1 MPEFYTIFAWKIF
14 SLFFGVEVA
23 NELVPVSY
31 ASSLME
37 LTKKANVNSDLIQD
51 GDGCV
56 GCAQMGEFEF
66 YRNQLWTAPELL
78 RIKTPPV
85 NGTQK
90 ADVYSFAIILQEII
104 YRATPYFIDVDD
116 PKGMHRMC
124 WRVLA
129 FRQNSSKI
137 CNSPLLAAKT

>member
-1 MPEFYTIFAWKIF
+1 
-14 SLFFGVEVA
+14 
-23 NELVPVSY
+23 
-31 ASSLME
+31 ME
-37 LTKKANVNSDLIQD
+37 LECWCGKGSQWKLRPHSRRSRLCWLYALQV
-51 GDGCV
+51 
-56 GCAQMGEFEF
+56 GEFEF
-66 YRNQLWTAPELL
+66 YRDQLWTAPELL